1 MNKMIMWFFNQT
13 FTTFHYFEDYVSFFS
28 LTKLLEDFPW
38 TPSHVYR
45 LFTNEN
51 NGGGDAP
58 SFKWGIKFVYMHVFW
73 YKSGIKYSFVATK
86 KTKTIFK
93 MQKRS

>member
-1 MNKMIMWFFNQT
+1 M
-13 FTTFHYFEDYVSFFS
+13 SFFS

-38 TPSHVYR
+38 TPSHVYQ

-51 NGGGDAP
+51 SDGGDAP
-58 SFKWGIKFVYMHVFW
+58 SFRWGIKFVYMHVFW
-73 YKSGIKYSFVATK
+73 YKSGITYSFFATR